1 VRAVQAAA
9 MVESQLTSRRTAK
22 AEVVEKLEKIL
33 QAEDDAHAAL
43 ADARDAARVI
53 VEEARARASEI
64 RVAVAQEARISAEA
78 AREALLER
86 AQAEAAEVA
95 TRATHEARAALVA
108 AEARLSGAVERAL
121 RQLVG

>member
-1 VRAVQAAA
+1 
-9 MVESQLTSRRTAK
+9 
-22 AEVVEKLEKIL
+22 
-33 QAEDDAHAAL
+33 
-43 ADARDAARVI
+43 
-53 VEEARARASEI
+53 
-64 RVAVAQEARISAEA
+64 VAVAQEARISAEA